1 LRLQEFPI
9 LADENL
15 HRDVVAYLRER
26 GCDVLEVRESRLIG
40 AEDSALLQRAYAEGR
55 VVITHDADFG
65 ALAIAALKP
74 IVGVV
79 FLRPGHVDPL
89 FTIGTLRALFEQDLD
104 LIAPFIVV
112 ARRTAQEVLIR
123 LRRL

>member
-1 LRLQEFPI
+1 LRLEEFPI

-15 HRDVVAYLRER
+15 HRDVVAYLRGG
-26 GCDVLEVRESRLIG
+26 GCDVLDVRESGLIG
-40 AEDSALLQRAYAEGR
+40 AEDSELLQTAYAQGR

-79 FLRPGHVDPL
+79 FLRPGHMDPL
-89 FTIGTLRALFEQDLD
+89 FTIGTLRALF
-104 LIAPFIVV
+104 
-112 ARRTAQEVLIR
+112 
-123 LRRL
+123 

>member
-15 HRDVVAYLRER
+15 PRDVVAYLRER
-26 GCDVLEVRESRLIG
+26 GCDVLDVRESALIG
-40 AEDSALLQRAYAEGR
+40 VEDSVLLETAYAQDR
-55 VVITHDADFG
+55 VVVTHDADFG
-65 ALAIAALKP
+65 SLAIAAMKP

-89 FTIGTLRALFEQDLD
+89 FTIGTLRALFERDLD
-104 LIAPFIVV
+104 LTPPFIVV

-123 LRRL
+123 VRPL